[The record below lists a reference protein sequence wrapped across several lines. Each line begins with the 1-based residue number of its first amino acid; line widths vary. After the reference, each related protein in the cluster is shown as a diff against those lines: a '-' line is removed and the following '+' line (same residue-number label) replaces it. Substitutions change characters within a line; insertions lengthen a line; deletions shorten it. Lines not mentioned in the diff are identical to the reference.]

1 MKMPLIAAAIA
12 VVTACAAPVPAPAYA
27 LVPPDEPRPEAAP
40 AASADC
46 TIRETKT
53 ANGVRLEAIV
63 RAHTAVYGRYDFSV
77 TSQGPGGGTDVT
89 QGGEVDLTDGKS
101 ATVGSAEFSGGRYR
115 ALLTLRDAGGELCS
129 VEKLPGRLR

>member
-1 MKMPLIAAAIA
+1 MKMPLIAAALA
-12 VVTACAAPVPAPAYA
+12 GVTACAAPAPAPAYA
-27 LVPPDEPRPEAAP
+27 LVPPDEARPEAAP
-40 AASADC
+40 AGSADC

-53 ANGVRLEAIV
+53 ANGVRLDAV
-63 RAHTAVYGRYDFSV
+63 LRAHAAVYGTYDFSV

-89 QGGEVDLTDGKS
+89 QGGAVDLTDGKS

-129 VEKLPGRLR
+129 AEKLS

>member
-1 MKMPLIAAAIA
+1 MKIPLIGAALA

-27 LVPPDEPRPEAAP
+27 LLPPKEARPEAAP

-46 TIRETKT
+46 WIRETKT
-53 ANGVRLEAIV
+53 ANGVRLEAVV
-63 RAHTAVYGRYDFSV
+63 RADDAVYGTYDFRV
-77 TSQGPGGGTDVT
+77 TSHGPGGGTDVT
-89 QGGEVDLTDGKS
+89 QGGEVDLTHGKS

-129 VEKLPGRLR
+129 AQQLS